1 MWIQAQGKWQII
13 VNKKT
18 LIATSEIN
26 DSLNT
31 RIIKSS
37 VWKSGGYLE
46 VNYTEASPSNWIKS
60 LHFIDE
66 VNNELIKRENTTHTK
81 IKISTLR
88 KLFAGKKENWR
99 GAYDVLAAKIAKFGA
114 DVTVGTTSTYVSLL
128 RNGKKFGIIMPSA
141 AERLDIGIKFKGVAP
156 TARLEASGTWHNMV
170 THRVRVTDPKQI
182 DKELLAWLKQAY
194 DAA

>member
-1 MWIQAQGKWQII
+1 MKKSLILCSFILTTMWIQAQGKWQII

-18 LIATSEIN
+18 LISTSEIN

-88 KLFAGKKENWR
+88 KSIGCP
-99 GAYDVLAAKIAKFGA
+99 
-114 DVTVGTTSTYVSLL
+114 SLCNAIKPDDKSL
-128 RNGKKFGIIMPSA
+128 PSI
-141 AERLDIGIKFKGVAP
+141 LI
-156 TARLEASGTWHNMV
+156 SG
-170 THRVRVTDPKQI
+170 
-182 DKELLAWLKQAY
+182 L
-194 DAA
+194 

>member
-1 MWIQAQGKWQII
+1 MKKSLILCSFILTTMWIQAQGKWQII

-88 KLFAGKKENWR
+88 KLYAGKK
-99 GAYDVLAAKIAKFGA
+99 
-114 DVTVGTTSTYVSLL
+114 TL
-128 RNGKKFGIIMPSA
+128 RIYMSIDPPNPMMMAPSKMIT
-141 AERLDIGIKFKGVAP
+141 LCI
-156 TARLEASGTWHNMV
+156 
-170 THRVRVTDPKQI
+170 
-182 DKELLAWLKQAY
+182 LKLP
-194 DAA
+194 

>member
-1 MWIQAQGKWQII
+1 M
-13 VNKKT
+13 
-18 LIATSEIN
+18 IATSEIN

-88 KLFAGKKENWR
+88 KLFAGKK
-99 GAYDVLAAKIAKFGA
+99 
-114 DVTVGTTSTYVSLL
+114 TL
-128 RNGKKFGIIMPSA
+128 RIYMSIDPPNPMMMAPSKMIT
-141 AERLDIGIKFKGVAP
+141 LCI
-156 TARLEASGTWHNMV
+156 
-170 THRVRVTDPKQI
+170 
-182 DKELLAWLKQAY
+182 LKLP
-194 DAA
+194 